1 MSAVPSSWIA
11 QLDPDVREELATLA
25 AQLAEKR
32 AALDGAGS
40 GAAGVG
46 DGAAAAGVCVDLAVT
61 VRKRSLLRHLV
72 RKMFILPRQARN
84 NHRESTQKST
94 VFSQNFDTIPDYG
107 CSEVDVLCDPGYWGT
122 LDGVRTTALQ
132 ACCKCGGGSTAAGQ
146 QGH

>member
-1 MSAVPSSWIA
+1 MGASAGMSAVPSSWIA
-11 QLDPDVREELATLA
+11 QLDPDVREELTTLA

-32 AALDGAGS
+32 AALDGGGS

-46 DGAAAAGVCVDLAVT
+46 GGAAAAGVCVDLAV
-61 VRKRSLLRHLV
+61 R
-72 RKMFILPRQARN
+72 
-84 NHRESTQKST
+84 
-94 VFSQNFDTIPDYG
+94 NFDSIPDYG